1 MKKILLAGT
10 VLTLSLLSACGS
22 QAGTGEET
30 GNTGESKEYESMKS
44 TENESEQADIIES
57 ASEQEAVVLSAEEAF
72 RAVLLNEKPLF
83 YVENDVPYSD
93 REIIYEYY
101 DYLDECLNKTI
112 YNNKPLTVLQFSV
125 VDMDGDMIPEIVLEL
140 DEYYGSVI
148 LRYKEGEVYGNVIGY
163 RSMFLLK
170 ADGSF
175 HASGSAFEYYD
186 GKMFFIDNTI
196 VTYPDAEASYDSY
209 YSHDM
214 PIDEKTWEKLQAA
227 FEETPSVEW
236 HEFSEAAIEEWL
248 VDNPAFTDLSEESMA
263 VIEERQNYLDSLS
276 YLIELTYDNTVKS
289 PEEYNI
295 DARNYYNSCYEELN
309 RLYQLCEVKLSDKE
323 FLEVAAEQQF
333 WEEHLYWSLWDD
345 MNDTYYNSIE
355 QLEKQA
361 GGLYFR
367 YGDMVLRRI
376 FRLINLCY
384 SNHFYDITVP
394 AHCFEQEEISVV
406 PEVQKYPFKDAVQMG
421 EMQELDGVLP
431 YYGDYRNAGTWYIVK
446 IDGVEYYYVR
456 YDLRPEEYIL
466 MSWAIVDASYEL
478 AGGLKVGMKEEDIL
492 AQYPDMAVIEFK
504 DDYIYDETAAI
515 MGWNGYAY
523 PHSYAGNDSDWD
535 YGGKNYYVWTDR
547 FDYMIVAD
555 IDPGDTQALHQHL
568 GLLMKDH
575 TVAAITFYYP
585 VVG

>member
-1 MKKILLAGT
+1 MKKILLAGA

-22 QAGTGEET
+22 QVGTGEDN
-30 GNTGESKEYESMKS
+30 GNTSSFNEYESMKS
-44 TENESEQADIIES
+44 TENESEQADIIEP
-57 ASEQEAVVLSAEEAF
+57 ASEQEEVILPAEEAF

-101 DYLDECLNKTI
+101 DYLDEIPFNDMPMVI
-112 YNNKPLTVLQFSV
+112 PHFAI
-125 VDMDGDMIPEIVLEL
+125 VDMDGDTVPEVVLEL
-140 DEYYGSVI
+140 DNYMGFVL
-148 LRYKEGEVYGNVIGY
+148 LRYKDGEVYGNEVGY
-163 RSMFLLK
+163 RFMSELK
-170 ADGSF
+170 VDGSAMGF
-175 HASGSAFEYYD
+175 DSAFESSI
-186 GKMFFIDNTI
+186 GKVFFIGNTI
-196 VTYPDAEASYDSY
+196 LSCDIGAVSYDSY
-209 YSHDM
+209 YSNNM
-214 PIDEKTWEKLQAA
+214 PIDEKTWEKLQTA

-236 HEFSEAAIEEWL
+236 HEFSEEAIEEWL
-248 VDNPAFTDLSEESMA
+248 VDNPAFSDLSEETMA

-276 YLIELTYDNTVKS
+276 YLIDLTRDNTVKS
-289 PEEYNI
+289 PEQYNM
-295 DARNYYNSCYEELN
+295 DARNYYNRCYEEMN

-333 WEEHLYWSLWDD
+333 WEEHLYWSLWED
-345 MNDTYYNSIE
+345 MNDAHYNNIE
-355 QLEKQA
+355 QLEQQA
-361 GGLYFR
+361 GSLYYR
-367 YGDMVLRRI
+367 YGDMALRRI

-384 SNHFYDITVP
+384 GNHFYDITVP

-421 EMQELDGVLP
+421 EVQELDGVLP

-446 IDGVEYYYVR
+446 IDGIEYYYIR

-478 AGGLKVGMKEEDIL
+478 AGGLKVGMKEEEIL
-492 AQYPDMAVIEFK
+492 AQYPDMAVIEFE
-504 DDYIYDETAAI
+504 DDYIYDETAAV